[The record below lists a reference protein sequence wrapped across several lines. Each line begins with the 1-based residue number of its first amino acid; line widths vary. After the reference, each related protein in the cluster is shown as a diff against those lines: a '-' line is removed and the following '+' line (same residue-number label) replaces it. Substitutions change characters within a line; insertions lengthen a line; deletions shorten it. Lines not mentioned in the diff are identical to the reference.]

1 MKGLI
6 NCWLLG
12 VILLCTSGWDGLA
25 QGTFQN
31 LDFEMAA
38 LPVLAEGLSRADSF
52 QCLLHR
58 RFPDGRHSLEGSQCD
73 GVRTQLW
80 GNNHSG

>member
-1 MKGLI
+1 MKVFI

-31 LDFEMAA
+31 LDFEMAT
-38 LPVLAEGLSRADSF
+38 LPVLAESLSGGFLSVPASSALPGWQAF
-52 QCLLHR
+52 VGGQ
-58 RFPDGRHSLEGSQCD
+58 PM
-73 GVRTQLW
+73 
-80 GNNHSG
+80 